1 MLQTQAGQ
9 NARVVYSGVSK
20 TAEKATHRLPGKR
33 VTDTTEPPP
42 LPLGLGCKGLSRL
55 YPWGWAARGFPAFTP
70 GAGLCEGLSRPLQ
83 LRSTLLLI
91 KVSHLKNAI

>member
-9 NARVVYSGVSK
+9 NARVVYSDVFK
-20 TAEKATHRLPGKR
+20 TAEKAAHRLPGKR

-42 LPLGLGCKGLSRL
+42 LPLGLGC
-55 YPWGWAARGFPAFTP
+55 
-70 GAGLCEGLSRPLQ
+70 EGLSRPLQ

-91 KVSHLKNAI
+91 KGSHLKNVI